1 MSDQAD
7 FSHEYTTLWVIKD
20 ESSDYNNKCTEKLV
34 VENPPFLPPV
44 HAVSQI
50 EYVEDCI

>member
-1 MSDQAD
+1 MSDQTD
-7 FSHEYTTLWVIKD
+7 FLHEYTIPWAIKD
-20 ESSDYNNKCTEKLV
+20 ESLDYNNKCTVKLV